1 MKKLLLLL
9 LLSTS
14 FSAFADVEFDFD
26 LSDFCHKQPGVQER
40 DGRWFF
46 PNEAEGITATSIC
59 VYKDAYGQ
67 YQSKG
72 KLKNGSTHGYWVAW
86 YENGQKDFEV
96 NFINGEIDTT
106 AIKQYPVQFPI
117 SEFFS
122 EKLRSLCDSCDVT
135 DEDYK
140 LTSDDYFDDVD
151 TEMSSYGD
159 EEKTEESKPS
169 LSLVSDNAKLR
180 KI

>member
-1 MKKLLLLL
+1 MKTITLQSNEIRYYSLDVPDENYIKVLALL
-9 LLSTS
+9 
-14 FSAFADVEFDFD
+14 
-26 LSDFCHKQPGVQER
+26 
-40 DGRWFF
+40 
-46 PNEAEGITATSIC
+46 GIE
-59 VYKDAYGQ
+59 
-67 YQSKG
+67 KG
-72 KLKNGSTHGYWVAW
+72 GYV
-86 YENGQKDFEV
+86 D
-96 NFINGEIDTT
+96 GEIDTT

>member
-1 MKKLLLLL
+1 MKTITLQSNEIRYYSLDVPDENYIKVLALL
-9 LLSTS
+9 
-14 FSAFADVEFDFD
+14 
-26 LSDFCHKQPGVQER
+26 
-40 DGRWFF
+40 
-46 PNEAEGITATSIC
+46 GIE
-59 VYKDAYGQ
+59 
-67 YQSKG
+67 KG
-72 KLKNGSTHGYWVAW
+72 
-86 YENGQKDFEV
+86 D
-96 NFINGEIDTT
+96 FING
-106 AIKQYPVQFPI
+106 
-117 SEFFS
+117 EFFS